1 MCSTSNP
8 LIGLSDMDGYCL
20 RTRLVENPSVCLYFK
35 GMEDDNTISFALNV
49 IVAFTPKDALILD
62 ENAAK
67 SLCKRLNEDKE
78 VLLEC
83 GYSEFEAIKK
93 ANGV

>member
-1 MCSTSNP
+1 MCSMSNP
-8 LIGLSDMDGYCL
+8 LIGLGDMDGYCL
-20 RTRLVENPSVCLYFK
+20 RTKLLEKPSVCLYYK
-35 GMEDDNTISFALNV
+35 GMEDDNTVSFALNV
-49 IVAFTPKDALILD
+49 IVAFTPKDAMILD

-78 VLLEC
+78 ALLEC
-83 GYSEFEAIKK
+83 GYSGFEIIKK